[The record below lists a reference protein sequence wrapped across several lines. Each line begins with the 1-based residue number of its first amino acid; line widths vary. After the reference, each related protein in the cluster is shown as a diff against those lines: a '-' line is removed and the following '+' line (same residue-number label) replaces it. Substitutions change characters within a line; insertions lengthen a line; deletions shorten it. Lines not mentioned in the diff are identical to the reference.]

1 LEGGYLLLDES
12 ADEKAG
18 DKSAGAGRQHN
29 GRLGKIEM
37 SQVGVFLAYYKDVV
51 WSWVDGEL
59 FIPEHWFGAEM
70 SEERKRAGVPKE
82 RKFATKVKLGWQM
95 IKRAYAN
102 GLPFK
107 AVACD
112 DLYGRSG
119 WLRRKMSDADIVY
132 MADVPEDTQVYLS
145 KPDFGVPVSKPGRKG
160 RGFKRPRILSSDNPM
175 KIREIVHHFGTDFQR
190 IIVRHMERGELDD
203 PFMMRRVWTVR
214 DGKLAEEWL
223 VIRHE
228 YGKRYTYS
236 LSNASEDTPKEELA
250 RLKCVRHFV
259 ERANQDAKSE
269 VGWDELEARKYRAWN
284 HHLALTIMAMWF
296 IAQIKHDWSSKYPR
310 DSKLSEQLEVELL
323 PALSVANVRELLK
336 AVMPLQQLTPE
347 EATRIVMKHLVNRA
361 YSTASRLKAQREE
374 RAPT

>member
-1 LEGGYLLLDES
+1 
-12 ADEKAG
+12 
-18 DKSAGAGRQHN
+18 
-29 GRLGKIEM
+29 M
-37 SQVGVFLAYYKDVV
+37 
-51 WSWVDGEL
+51 
-59 FIPEHWFGAEM
+59 
-70 SEERKRAGVPKE
+70 
-82 RKFATKVKLGWQM
+82 
-95 IKRAYAN
+95 
-102 GLPFK
+102 
-107 AVACD
+107 
-112 DLYGRSG
+112 
-119 WLRRKMSDADIVY
+119 
-132 MADVPEDTQVYLS
+132 
-145 KPDFGVPVSKPGRKG
+145 PVSKPGRKG
-160 RGFKRPRILSSDNPM
+160 RGFKRPRILSSDKPM
-175 KIREIVHHFGTDFQR
+175 KIREMVHHFETDFQR
-190 IIVRHMERGELDD
+190 ILVRHMERGELDD

-296 IAQIKHDWSSKYPR
+296 IAQIKHDWASKYPR
-310 DSKLSEQLEVELL
+310 DSKLSEQLEVKLL
-323 PALSVANVRELLK
+323 PSLSVANVRELLK

-361 YSTASRLKAQREE
+361 CSTASRLKAQREE
-374 RAPT
+374 RTPT